1 MKMQSFSSLMSSS
14 GINLGDLSNG
24 IDINKIA
31 NDNLGKISGMAKKVG
46 INVDIPKVNI
56 PETGITKTTNDSFSE
71 VSKTYDESMGQVNDI
86 NNMNANSL
94 LKESG
99 IDMSGISFN

>member
-1 MKMQSFSSLMSSS
+1 MKMQSFSSLMSGS
-14 GINLGDLSNG
+14 GFNLGDLSKG

-31 NDNLGKISGMAKKVG
+31 NDNLGKISQTAKKVG
-46 INVDIPKVNI
+46 INIDIPKVNI
-56 PETGITKTTNDSFSE
+56 PETGITKTINDSISQ
-71 VSKTYDESMGQVNDI
+71 VSKTYDDSMGQVNDI
-86 NNMNANSL
+86 SNMDTDSL